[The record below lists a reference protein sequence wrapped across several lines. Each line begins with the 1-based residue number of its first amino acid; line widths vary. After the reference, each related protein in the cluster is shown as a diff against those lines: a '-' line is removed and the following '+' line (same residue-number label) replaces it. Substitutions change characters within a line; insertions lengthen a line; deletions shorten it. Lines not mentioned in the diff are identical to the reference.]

1 MIVAGDRLL
10 KELPRARR
18 SFAGLPVTHVASTGP
33 EGHPH
38 VVPLWFVWRED
49 AVYVSSRKPSRTWLN
64 LELAPRVALSF
75 DVGRTWADLAGITL
89 TGRAELRSGVDASL
103 RAVMS
108 AWYEKYRSLLPG
120 EGGLLRQEDVDA
132 LPGEVVG
139 GRGAAGAGAD
149 HEDVHLSGSG
159 ARGRTR
165 GRVGSRA

>member
-1 MIVAGDRLL
+1 MVVAGDRLL

-64 LELAPRVALSF
+64 LELDPRVALSV
-75 DVGRTWADLAGITL
+75 DVGRTWAELAGITV

-120 EGGLLRQEDVDA
+120 EGFQRMTEQVEELGFAIVRPETLVTWNHAE
-132 LPGEVVG
+132 
-139 GRGAAGAGAD
+139 
-149 HEDVHLSGSG
+149 
-159 ARGRTR
+159 
-165 GRVGSRA
+165 